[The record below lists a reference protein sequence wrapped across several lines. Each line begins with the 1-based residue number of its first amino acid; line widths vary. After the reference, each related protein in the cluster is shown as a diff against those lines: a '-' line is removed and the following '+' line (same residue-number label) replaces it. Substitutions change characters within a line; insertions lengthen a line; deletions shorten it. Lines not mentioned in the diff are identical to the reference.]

1 MTDWYLTISEAILL
15 ACISAGGVLLY
26 HLGFGSTPGNL
37 KPLAS
42 VWIKLGGTPESFK
55 VVLWVLFVLIALSL
69 LIIIG
74 YPLYLAITDL
84 GRTGK

>member
-1 MTDWYLTISEAILL
+1 MTNWYLTISDLIFLS
-15 ACISAGGVLLY
+15 CISAGGVLLY
-26 HLGFGSTPGNL
+26 HLGAGSTPGNL

-42 VWIKLGGTPESFK
+42 VWVRLGGTPESFK
-55 VVLWVLFVLIALSL
+55 VVLWVLFVLLALSL

-84 GRTGK
+84 GRPWK

>member
-1 MTDWYLTISEAILL
+1 MS
-15 ACISAGGVLLY
+15 CISAGGVLLY
-26 HLGFGSTPGNL
+26 HLGAGSTPGNL

-42 VWIKLGGTPESFK
+42 VWVRLGGTPESFK
-55 VVLWVLFVLIALSL
+55 VVLWVLFVLLALSL

-84 GRTGK
+84 GRPWK